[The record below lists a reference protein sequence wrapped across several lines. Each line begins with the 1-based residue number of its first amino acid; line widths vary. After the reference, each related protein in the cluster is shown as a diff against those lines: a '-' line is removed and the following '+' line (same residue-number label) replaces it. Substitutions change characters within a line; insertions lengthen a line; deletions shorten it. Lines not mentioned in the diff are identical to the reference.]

1 MSRQSRFGTALMLA
15 GALAASRAL
24 AQEPPKAR
32 NFDAEIRAAV
42 ESAKTAA
49 GFEFLGTLVRICLL
63 PQSGGE
69 NTNDTVPAYVT
80 KPASAPARE
89 TWYADPAKV
98 FDNLYFVGGKVH
110 SSWALTTSEGII
122 LFDTIYPYNSETLII
137 DGLQRLGLN
146 ARDIKYV
153 LISHAH
159 ADHIGGAQ
167 MLQERYGARVVMG
180 APDWRLVEMYPN
192 RYKTMAP
199 KRDIV
204 ATDGMR
210 LTLGDTSVTIWE
222 TPGHT
227 PGTLSYIFTVRDNGR
242 PVNVAY
248 SGGTAFNFVNNT
260 PDPGI
265 QNFQT
270 YINSQRHMADE
281 AAATRATV
289 LLSNHSEFDNAV
301 NRNKMI
307 AGRGNGPHPYEI
319 GAEWV
324 QRYFQVMQDCA
335 RAAQLK
341 LEQNLAGSGGR

>member
-1 MSRQSRFGTALMLA
+1 MLA

-32 NFDAEIRAAV
+32 NFDADIRAAV

-69 NTNDTVPAYVT
+69 NTNDIVPAYVT
-80 KPASAPARE
+80 KPASAPGRE

-110 SSWALTTSEGII
+110 SAWALTTSEGII

-167 MLQERYGARVVMG
+167 MLQERYGARIVMG

-210 LTLGDTSVTIWE
+210 LTLGDTSVTIWA

-227 PGTLSYIFTVRDNGR
+227 PGTLSYTFTVRDNGR

-260 PDPGI
+260 PNPGI

-301 NRNKMI
+301 NRNRMI

-341 LEQNLAGSGGR
+341 LEQDLARSGGR